1 MIQWGYYWPS
11 VHQDGDIYPMA
22 CLAGDIHSTTKGRT
36 WSLPV
41 APPPRTLVGNGGIDT
56 VSLNWVSSKR
66 TEALSSTVL
75 DGCMTDDSVGR
86 IHRFVQLAWAFTVP
100 QEAASLKSGK
110 IPFLIRFSRFTYGTG
125 TVTVSCQ
132 VASMRMAC
140 HMPHAGTCKMGSL
153 WCRNSHFSGHNSR
166 N

>member
-22 CLAGDIHSTTKGRT
+22 CLTGDIHSTTKGRT

-86 IHRFVQLAWAFTVP
+86 IHRFVQLAWAFTIYRTT
-100 QEAASLKSGK
+100 QEAASLISGK
-110 IPFLIRFSRFTYGTG
+110 IPFLIRFSRFTYGTLYSNSVLPSG
-125 TVTVSCQ
+125 KH
-132 VASMRMAC
+132 A
-140 HMPHAGTCKMGSL
+140 HGMPHAA
-153 WCRNSHFSGHNSR
+153 CRHMQDGKPLM
-166 N
+166 